1 MLRTP
6 QPLGIARMLVERQ
19 KPLKSGPRPL
29 LVLARRVEQH
39 VGSAVAPIPQ
49 GEGMEDVHALLD
61 AYVAVHLGTVRGGQ
75 RADERKQAH
84 ALVVGPV
91 VRVRAGD
98 DHAPAR
104 AQLALHLGKGV
115 AAAQRGGDLFIR
127 LVERAGADVV
137 AVFVEHAD
145 AQGAA
150 IRGVDGGQETA
161 GAYGVHQVRMKIVV
175 LRAVVQ
181 QGDEEAFRQLY
192 NEYSDLLY
200 GYGMKIAGDDDLVTE
215 SIQSLFVY
223 LYEKRQ
229 SCSEPQSISAYLCV
243 ALKRMLLNEL
253 KKTANGVFTS
263 LDEVNSSEY
272 RFDLEIDIETAI
284 VRSELEREQLE
295 VLQKEINGLTKQQRE
310 VLYLKYYKKLNSDEI
325 AEVMGLTSR
334 TVYNTTHMAI
344 SRLRE
349 RLSKSFLLT
358 VAANLWIFN

>member
-1 MLRTP
+1 MNTTFW
-6 QPLGIARMLVERQ
+6 E
-19 KPLKSGPRPL
+19 
-29 LVLARRVEQH
+29 
-39 VGSAVAPIPQ
+39 
-49 GEGMEDVHALLD
+49 
-61 AYVAVHLGTVRGGQ
+61 
-75 RADERKQAH
+75 
-84 ALVVGPV
+84 
-91 VRVRAGD
+91 
-98 DHAPAR
+98 
-104 AQLALHLGKGV
+104 
-115 AAAQRGGDLFIR
+115 
-127 LVERAGADVV
+127 
-137 AVFVEHAD
+137 
-145 AQGAA
+145 
-150 IRGVDGGQETA
+150 
-161 GAYGVHQVRMKIVV
+161 KI
-175 LRAVVQ
+175 Q

-272 RFDLEIDIETAI
+272 RLDIETAI